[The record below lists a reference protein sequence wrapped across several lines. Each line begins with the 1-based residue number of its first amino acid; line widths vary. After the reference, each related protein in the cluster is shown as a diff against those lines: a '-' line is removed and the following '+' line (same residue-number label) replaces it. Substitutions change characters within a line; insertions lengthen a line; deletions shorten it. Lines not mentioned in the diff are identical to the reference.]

1 MEMIPGVMSI
11 DNSKTTVK
19 AATTDA
25 MGKDDFLK
33 LLIAQLSAQDP
44 LDPMGAQ
51 DFSAQLAQFSGLEQM
66 TNVNTNLEI
75 LQKLEEAL
83 QNTSTVNLI
92 GKTIESTGNTL
103 NHTVNGSETISY
115 SLESD
120 ADSVQIDIFD
130 SAGNQID
137 IVKIGGQ
144 TQGKNKVSWDGT
156 DKKGN
161 TLPTGTYS
169 YAVKAENSDGVPIQ
183 VDTFSSG
190 LVSDVVF
197 GEDETYAVVNGK
209 EIAMSSIR
217 RVSMNQLNK

>member
-1 MEMIPGVMSI
+1 MEMIPGVTSI
-11 DNSKTTVK
+11 DNSKASLKT
-19 AATTDA
+19 AATDS

-66 TNVNTNLEI
+66 TNVNSNLEI
-75 LQKLEEAL
+75 LQKLDEAL
-83 QNTSTVNLI
+83 QNTSSVNLI
-92 GKTIESTGNTL
+92 GKTVESRGNTL
-103 NHTVNGSETISY
+103 NHKANTSETLSY

-130 SAGNQID
+130 STGNQID
-137 IVKIGGQ
+137 IVKLGSQ
-144 TQGKNKVSWDGT
+144 TQGKNKALWDGA
-156 DKKGN
+156 DKQGN
-161 TLPTGTYS
+161 ALPAGTYS

-197 GEDETYAVVNGK
+197 GEDQTYAIVNGK
-209 EIAMSSIR
+209 EIAMSTIK
-217 RVSMNQLNK
+217 RVSMNQ